1 MVQTQVPKGPAK
13 LLSAFHK
20 GVYKIS
26 GGKIGGSFSGGSIVL
41 LTTTGRKSGKARTT
55 PLMTMK
61 DEGDYI
67 VIASFS
73 GHDAHPAWY
82 LNLEANPAATVT
94 LGRDEHKVVAVMTEG
109 EDRKKLYDGMTEIY
123 SDYAEYQK
131 ATDRVI
137 PVVRLT
143 PG

>member
-1 MVQTQVPKGPAK
+1 MVQTQVPKGLAK
-13 LLSAFHK
+13 VLAAFHK

-26 GGKIGGSFSGGSIVL
+26 GGKIGGKISGGDIVL

-55 PLMTMK
+55 PLIAMK
-61 DEGDYI
+61 DGADYI

-82 LNLEANPAATVT
+82 LNLESKPEATVT
-94 LGRDEHKVVAVMTEG
+94 IGRDEHSVLAVVTEG
-109 EDRKKLYDGMTEIY
+109 EDRTKLYDEMTQIY
-123 SDYAEYQK
+123 GDYAEYQK

-143 PG
+143 PR